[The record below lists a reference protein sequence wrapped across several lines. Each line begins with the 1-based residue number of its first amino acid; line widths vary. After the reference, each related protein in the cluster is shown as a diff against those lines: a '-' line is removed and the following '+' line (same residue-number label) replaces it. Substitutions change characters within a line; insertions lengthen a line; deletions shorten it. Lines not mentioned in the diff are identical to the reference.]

1 MTNGAGTR
9 IYSRAFPKRGKERSM
24 KKLTILLFTVALAI
38 GAAKTYRIT
47 LFQPTVI
54 AGTELKPGD
63 YNLDLNGE
71 KMVIRQGKVSAEAA
85 VKSEVNGERY
95 GSTSVRYA
103 VRDGKN
109 HLVEVR
115 LGGTNTKLVLN

>member
-1 MTNGAGTR
+1 
-9 IYSRAFPKRGKERSM
+9 M
-24 KKLTILLFTVALAI
+24 KKLAILLFTVALCV

-47 LFQPTVI
+47 LYQPTVVN
-54 AGTELKPGD
+54 GTELKPGD

-71 KMVIRQGKVSAEAA
+71 KMIIRQGKVAAEAA
-85 VKSEVNGERY
+85 VKPEENGDKY
-95 GSTSVRYA
+95 SSTSVRYA

-115 LGGTNTKLVLN
+115 LGGTNTKLILN